1 MVRHRYEMLFFGNYY
16 HENLI
21 IEGLFINIDINGKG
35 FFGAQKYDIKVIT
48 REPVPSY
55 FYL

>member
-1 MVRHRYEMLFFGNYY
+1 MVRYRYEMLVFGNYY

-35 FFGAQKYDIKVIT
+35 FFWCPKI
-48 REPVPSY
+48 
-55 FYL
+55 

>member
-1 MVRHRYEMLFFGNYY
+1 MVRYRYEMLVFGNYY

-35 FFGAQKYDIKVIT
+35 FSGAQKYGIKVIT
-48 REPVPSY
+48 RALIPSY
-55 FYL
+55 